1 MKRMAF
7 ALCVLVVCT
16 AAPAT
21 AQSVGGYPVKPIRF
35 IVPFS
40 PGGSTDIVAR
50 MIAQPLSESL
60 RQSVIVDNR
69 PGAGAMIGM
78 EATLNA
84 PADGYTMVYATISS
98 ITMAPLLQPKVRY
111 AVKDF
116 TPVTLLAKF
125 PYGLVAHPSL
135 PARNIKSLA
144 ALARANPE
152 KITVAS
158 AGTGTGTHLAIEYLA
173 HTIGAKFA
181 HIPYKSDGQAL
192 PILMGGEVM
201 MGMFPTVAS
210 TPHVKANRLRLVAVT
225 SATRVAAMPDVA
237 TVAESGYPGFEV
249 TTWHGVAVRAG
260 TSAEIVRRL
269 NEEIVRIVRR
279 DEFKARLTDPSGVII
294 GSSVEAFERFIVEES
309 NKWRKVIS
317 DANIRL

>member
-1 MKRMAF
+1 MVRFGLA
-7 ALCVLVVCT
+7 CEVLLSI
-16 AAPAT
+16 AAMSAT
-21 AQSVGGYPVKPIRF
+21 AQPQAHYPVKPIRF

-40 PGGSTDIVAR
+40 PGGSTDTVAR
-50 MIAQPLSESL
+50 MIAQPLAESL
-60 RQSVIVDNR
+60 RQSVLVDNR

-98 ITMAPLLQPKVRY
+98 ITMAPLLQPKIRY

-116 TPVTLLAKF
+116 IPVTLLAKF

-152 KITVAS
+152 KITMAS
-158 AGTGTGTHLAIEYLA
+158 VGMGTGAHLAIEYLA
-173 HTIGAKFA
+173 HTIGAKFT
-181 HIPYKSDGQAL
+181 HVPYKSDGQAL

-201 MGMFPTVAS
+201 TGMFPTVAS
-210 TPHVKANRLRLVAVT
+210 TPHVKAKRLVAVAVT

-249 TTWHGVAVRAG
+249 TTWHGVAVRTG
-260 TSAEIVRRL
+260 TPAEMVRRL
-269 NEEIVRIVRR
+269 NDEIVRIVRR
-279 DEFKARLTDPSGVII
+279 DDFRAKLSDPSGVII
-294 GSSVEAFERFIVEES
+294 GSSAEEFERFIVEES
-309 NKWRKVIS
+309 NKWRKVIA